1 MKTVS
6 ADLPVTTPRP
16 ASEYAALLIAAVT
29 VILFLSAWF
38 SA

>member
-6 ADLPVTTPRP
+6 ASLPVAASRP
-16 ASEYAALLIAAVT
+16 LSEYAALLITAAT
-29 VILFLSAWF
+29 LILFLSAWF